1 MTQPPPSNSTAAQAI
16 CLVAAMC
23 IAQVLGMLG
32 VFAFPALLPHFIH
45 LWDLTN
51 SQAGWISGVYFVGY
65 SIAVPVLTS
74 LTDRIDSR
82 KIYIISCGV
91 SIISNL
97 GFVVFSQGFWSA
109 LIFRALCGLGLAGT
123 FIPGLKA
130 LVDRLESP
138 FLPRAISFYTACFG
152 LGMSVSFYYTGR
164 IFNWLG
170 WEPVFFTAA
179 AASGMSLMICLVLLS
194 PKPVEPSKNFSPG
207 IQNTLDFKPIWQ
219 NYPARTYI
227 IAYMC
232 HMWEM
237 FAARSWM
244 VAFLAYA
251 VSQHPYPAPLMAP
264 TTVMAVAGI
273 FGMIASI
280 LFGELAEKFGRRRVV
295 SCVMTISGLLG
306 LSLGF
311 LAGIP
316 FPALICLCIVY
327 TVFFQGDSA
336 AIHAGVITAADPDR
350 RGGTMAL
357 QSLAGFT
364 AASLSPI
371 AVGFILDITGG
382 GKTTLSWG
390 FTFGA
395 MSITAFLGLFLLFKT
410 QNKKN
415 SI

>member
-1 MTQPPPSNSTAAQAI
+1 MNRTQPSGSTVANAFSI
-16 CLVAAMC
+16 VAAMC

-51 SQAGWISGVYFVGY
+51 SQAGWISGIYFVGY

-82 KIYIISCGV
+82 KIYIASCLV
-91 SIISNL
+91 SMISNI

-130 LVDRLESP
+130 LVDRLENRY
-138 FLPRAISFYTACFG
+138 LPRAISFYTACFG
-152 LGMSVSFYYTGR
+152 LGMSISFYYAGV
-164 IFNWLG
+164 IFKWLG

-179 AASGMSLMICLVLLS
+179 ASSGFALIICLVILA
-194 PKPVEPSKNFSPG
+194 PKPVEKPKNSSPG
-207 IQNTLDFKPIWQ
+207 ILSTLDFKPVWQ

-244 VAFLAYA
+244 VAFLTYA
-251 VSQHPYPAPLMAP
+251 VSLQSSPTPFMDP

-280 LFGELAEKFGRRRVV
+280 LFGELAVKFGRRRIV
-295 SCVMTISGLLG
+295 SIVMTISGLFG

-311 LAGIP
+311 LADVP
-316 FPALICLCIVY
+316 FPALICLCIGY
-327 TVFFQGDSA
+327 TIFFQGDSA
-336 AIHAGVITAADPDR
+336 SIHAGVITAADPGR

-364 AASLSPI
+364 AASISPI

-382 GKTTLSWG
+382 GKSTISWG
-390 FTFGA
+390 LTFGT
-395 MSITAFLGLFLLFKT
+395 MSITAFLGLFLLFRA
-410 QNKKN
+410 QNKN
-415 SI
+415 SNT

>member
-1 MTQPPPSNSTAAQAI
+1 MNRTSPSGLTAAKAFSI
-16 CLVAAMC
+16 VAAMC

-32 VFAFPALLPHFIH
+32 VFAFPALLPHFIN

-51 SQAGWISGVYFVGY
+51 SQAGWISGIYFVGY

-82 KIYIISCGV
+82 KIYIASCCVGV
-91 SIISNL
+91 ISNI
-97 GFVVFSQGFWSA
+97 GFGVFSQGFWSA
-109 LIFRALCGLGLAGT
+109 LIFRALCGLSLAGT

-130 LVDRLESP
+130 LVDRLEIRY
-138 FLPRAISFYTACFG
+138 LPRAISFYTACFG
-152 LGMSVSFYYTGR
+152 LGMSISFYYAGV
-164 IFNWLG
+164 IFKWLG
-170 WEPVFFTAA
+170 WKSVFFTAA
-179 AASGMSLMICLVLLS
+179 ASSGFALIICLMILP
-194 PKPVEPSKNFSPG
+194 PKPVEKSKSSSPG
-207 IQNTLDFKPIWQ
+207 ILSTLDFKPVWQ

-244 VAFLAYA
+244 VAFIAYA
-251 VSQHPYPAPLMAP
+251 VSLQANLTPFMAP

-280 LFGELAEKFGRRRVV
+280 LFGELAVKFGRRRIV
-295 SCVMTISGLLG
+295 SIVMTISGLFG

-311 LAGIP
+311 LVDVP
-316 FPALICLCIVY
+316 FPVLICLCIGY
-327 TVFFQGDSA
+327 TIFFQGDSA

-357 QSLAGFT
+357 QSLAGFM

-382 GKTTLSWG
+382 GKSTISWG
-390 FTFGA
+390 LTFGA

-410 QNKKN
+410 QNKDN
-415 SI
+415 A